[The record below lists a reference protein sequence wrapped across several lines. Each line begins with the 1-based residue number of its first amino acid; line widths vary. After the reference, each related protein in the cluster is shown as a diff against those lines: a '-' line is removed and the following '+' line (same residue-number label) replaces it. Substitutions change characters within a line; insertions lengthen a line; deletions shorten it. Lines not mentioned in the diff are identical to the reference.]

1 MHKKYFFFDIDQTLG
16 VGITKV
22 VPPDTQYCLDE
33 LQRCGHFVALA
44 TGRLQYDAAQFAS
57 AHGIGSLVADGG
69 NSLTVDGRLL
79 QMEGLP
85 LEPVKALL
93 RDLEQRRQDRKSV
106 V

>member
-57 AHGIGSLVADGG
+57 LMVLAVSLPMAG
-69 NSLTVDGRLL
+69 T
-79 QMEGLP
+79 
-85 LEPVKALL
+85 ALL
-93 RDLEQRRQDRKSV
+93 
-106 V
+106 

>member
-44 TGRLQYDAAQFAS
+44 TGTA
-57 AHGIGSLVADGG
+57 
-69 NSLTVDGRLL
+69 
-79 QMEGLP
+79 
-85 LEPVKALL
+85 PV
-93 RDLEQRRQDRKSV
+93 
-106 V
+106 